1 MITLKYCNDTVAGMI
16 ALIFNATVAGMIA
29 LIIVRLQKLV
39 LSINIAMLQ

>member
-16 ALIFNATVAGMIA
+16 SLIFNATVAGMIA